1 MIKSQSY
8 NSQSGFII
16 VSAIFLVSLAVA
28 LFSSWYWIMA
38 IPFGILF
45 FYFSW
50 QHYNL
55 IFFLLIFFLPW
66 SVEYNFNASFGTD
79 LPDEPLMLLAATL
92 FTCRFFFRPTDIS
105 WVWKHSLIL
114 LLFVYFGWIVV
125 TVPFSTDWILST
137 KFLLAK
143 SWYILAFVFAP
154 FLVLKNKKSIRAAG
168 IVFLLSM
175 LSLVIIVLFRHAL
188 LGFTFANI
196 NNAVNPFFRNHV
208 NYSAML
214 VCTLPVLVAAYQSNK
229 RFRALIF
236 IAAIVVLIA
245 LFLSYSRG
253 AWLALL
259 VGIISYWLI
268 QKKKLLFAFLVSV
281 VLILASVFWVS
292 KNDRYLDY
300 ANDFKTTIFHKNFE
314 KHLIATYKLKDVSTA
329 ERFNRWIAGA
339 RMTKDNLLTGFG
351 PNTFYNNYKPYTLP
365 AFKTWVSRNTEH
377 STVHNYF
384 LLILIEQGIPGL
396 VFFLLLVCGVIYYS
410 EKLYARISDPFYKA
424 AAMACG
430 VMVMMI
436 ITVNFLSDL
445 IETDKVGSLFFL
457 CLSLL
462 VIIDINTRNAEIESL
477 DAE

>member
-1 MIKSQSY
+1 M
-8 NSQSGFII
+8 
-16 VSAIFLVSLAVA
+16 
-28 LFSSWYWIMA
+28 
-38 IPFGILF
+38 
-45 FYFSW
+45 
-50 QHYNL
+50 
-55 IFFLLIFFLPW
+55 
-66 SVEYNFNASFGTD
+66 
-79 LPDEPLMLLAATL
+79 
-92 FTCRFFFRPTDIS
+92 
-105 WVWKHSLIL
+105 
-114 LLFVYFGWIVV
+114 
-125 TVPFSTDWILST
+125 
-137 KFLLAK
+137 
-143 SWYILAFVFAP
+143 
-154 FLVLKNKKSIRAAG
+154 
-168 IVFLLSM
+168 
-175 LSLVIIVLFRHAL
+175 
-188 LGFTFANI
+188 
-196 NNAVNPFFRNHV
+196 
-208 NYSAML
+208 
-214 VCTLPVLVAAYQSNK
+214 
-229 RFRALIF
+229 IF